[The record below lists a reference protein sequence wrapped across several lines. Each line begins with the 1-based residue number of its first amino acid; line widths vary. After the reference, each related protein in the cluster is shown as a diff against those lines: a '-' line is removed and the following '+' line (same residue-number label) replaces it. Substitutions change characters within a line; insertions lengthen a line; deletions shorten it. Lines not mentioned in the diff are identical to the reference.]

1 MYRECVWIHEPG
13 RAIGLIK
20 AGGRKKVKKLKNR
33 VTYLLPKFDFQ
44 KSAASALVI
53 RN

>member
-1 MYRECVWIHEPG
+1 MYRMWNVDPKGIVVRNLDG
-13 RAIGLIK
+13 K
-20 AGGRKKVKKLKNR
+20 MFVDSKS
-33 VTYLLPKFDFQ
+33 TYLLPKFDFQ